1 VKNKIQKY
9 LDKLFY
15 INRSITGKGNRQTLK
30 ILKDIVPLNI
40 KEIKSGKKVYDW
52 TIPKE
57 WNIKDA
63 FIKDR
68 DGNRLVSFKENNL
81 HVISYSRPINKT
93 MNWHSLKKKLFFSK
107 VSKDAIPYR
116 TTYYNDSWG
125 FCVSK
130 RQYEM
135 IGKAKGP
142 YKVVISSSL
151 INGSLTYG
159 DYVIKGKSKKEIL
172 ISTYI
177 CHPSMAN
184 DCLSG
189 LILTA
194 FLARSLSKKRNKW
207 TYRFVFVPETIGAI
221 AYCSL
226 NKKKIQNTLAGM
238 VITTVGGPGK
248 FGYKQSW
255 QSEHQ
260 INRDIEKIFKQ
271 KRVNYIKY
279 PFSIRGSD
287 ERQYSSQAFKLNMAT
302 ITKDKYF
309 EYKEYHTSLD
319 NLNFVNGR
327 NIYKS
332 LNMYKALLNQIDRWK
347 IFQSRMPYCEHMMSK
362 HNLYPKTGGLYRMSN
377 TGLTQLDIIQW
388 ILHLSDGM
396 KTIDEIAAQLRV
408 SKATILKL
416 SQALKKKK
424 LLIEL

>member
-1 VKNKIQKY
+1 
-9 LDKLFY
+9 
-15 INRSITGKGNRQTLK
+15 
-30 ILKDIVPLNI
+30 
-40 KEIKSGKKVYDW
+40 
-52 TIPKE
+52 
-57 WNIKDA
+57 
-63 FIKDR
+63 
-68 DGNRLVSFKENNL
+68 
-81 HVISYSRPINKT
+81 
-93 MNWHSLKKKLFFSK
+93 
-107 VSKDAIPYR
+107 
-116 TTYYNDSWG
+116 
-125 FCVSK
+125 
-130 RQYEM
+130 
-135 IGKAKGP
+135 
-142 YKVVISSSL
+142 
-151 INGSLTYG
+151 
-159 DYVIKGKSKKEIL
+159 
-172 ISTYI
+172 
-177 CHPSMAN
+177 
-184 DCLSG
+184 
-189 LILTA
+189 
-194 FLARSLSKKRNKW
+194 
-207 TYRFVFVPETIGAI
+207 
-221 AYCSL
+221 
-226 NKKKIQNTLAGM
+226 M